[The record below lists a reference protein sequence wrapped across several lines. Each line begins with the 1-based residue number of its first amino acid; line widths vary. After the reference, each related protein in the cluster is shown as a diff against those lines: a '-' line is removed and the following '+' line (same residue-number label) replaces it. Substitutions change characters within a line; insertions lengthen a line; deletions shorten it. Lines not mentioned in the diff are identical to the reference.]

1 MHVRARNNRLDEGR
15 LGPERER
22 RNCEFRA
29 FILEEDIGYIVTQ
42 TALNGHLVPASNVSF
57 WCLRSWCTSNLDIIL
72 YHTNFAVVFCGRQ
85 VGVNQALYD
94 FLSCSARI
102 VREQWRVITQ
112 PPATYLTSARR
123 TISQVSS
130 WATKRAR
137 GRQTN
142 GAFPELEKIRKEG
155 TAENNDELPRH
166 SRAGMTKQTQSSMPG
181 QPWRLSS
188 YRYKKGGI
196 TKIE

>member
-1 MHVRARNNRLDEGR
+1 MRGDSDLKEKV
-15 LGPERER
+15 

-72 YHTNFAVVFCGRQ
+72 YHTNFAVVFCGRR

-94 FLSCSARI
+94 FLSCNARI

-130 WATKRAR
+130 RATKRAR

-142 GAFPELEKIRKEG
+142 GAFPELEKKSEKKERQEITASCHAIRGLEWQNRHSPACRDSHEGCRATVIKKEG
-155 TAENNDELPRH
+155 
-166 SRAGMTKQTQSSMPG
+166 
-181 QPWRLSS
+181 
-188 YRYKKGGI
+188 
-196 TKIE
+196 